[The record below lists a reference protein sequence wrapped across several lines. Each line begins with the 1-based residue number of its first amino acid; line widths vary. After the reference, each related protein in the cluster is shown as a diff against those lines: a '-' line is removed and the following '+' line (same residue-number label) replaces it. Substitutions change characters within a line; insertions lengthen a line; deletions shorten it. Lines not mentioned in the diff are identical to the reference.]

1 MKFLFQLSPC
11 SHWLIFF
18 SVYSWL
24 TFRKISGS
32 QAAFGTT
39 FEVTG
44 AAAIRNLEKRFYRK
58 IFTISNKAAKK
69 CENLPR
75 LSKKISF

>member
-1 MKFLFQLSPC
+1 MKFLFQLSLC
-11 SHWLIFF
+11 SHWLIFS

-24 TFRKISGS
+24 AFRKISGS

-44 AAAIRNLEKRFYRK
+44 AAAFMKPEQEGY
-58 IFTISNKAAKK
+58 
-69 CENLPR
+69 
-75 LSKKISF
+75 